1 MTPVKQSFHKTLQ
14 TESTKKKILIEFHQ
28 VKSFALQKTLLR
40 NENTVTLEKIFSSHV
55 SDEGLLYKV
64 QK

>member
-14 TESTKKKILIEFHQ
+14 TESIKKILIELHQ